1 MINKDAQQPSS
12 ELLKMKSNEPSIEF
26 DIISSGSSNENP
38 YWSQAKLEVY
48 FERKA
53 LKFNEADFCWTVP
66 CMAKNNAKGE
76 YWTYYW
82 YLSISRVFNT

>member
-38 YWSQAKLEVY
+38 Y
-48 FERKA
+48 
-53 LKFNEADFCWTVP
+53 
-66 CMAKNNAKGE
+66 
-76 YWTYYW
+76 
-82 YLSISRVFNT
+82 